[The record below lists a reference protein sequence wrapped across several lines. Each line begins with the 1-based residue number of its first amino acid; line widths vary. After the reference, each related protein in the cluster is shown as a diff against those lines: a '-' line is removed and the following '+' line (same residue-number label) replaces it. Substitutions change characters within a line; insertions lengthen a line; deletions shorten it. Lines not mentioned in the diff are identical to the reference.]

1 MKERIEVPYCSGR
14 EVPVFDLPK
23 NACDTHFHIFNPV
36 HFPYKQED
44 VRNQPPAT
52 VDCYQMLMRH
62 MGIERCVIVN
72 PSCYGVDNSCT
83 ISALRQFG
91 DCARAIVVIDKDT
104 PMKLL
109 KKWDEYGVK
118 GIRFNLVS
126 GSMEQMEQAMSLS
139 KKVAKLGWHTQFFM
153 SPDITVKMEKELQ
166 SYPTAVVLDHMG
178 HLPADVGIRHEAY
191 EIMLSLIRAKKAYV
205 KLSGFY
211 INSRQKDLGD
221 MLEIGQSFMKDAP
234 EGLLWG
240 TDWPHH
246 HCWYR
251 HEPMPDDA
259 YMLDGIMQGCDSE
272 GIKEQIFVKNP
283 ELLYGFKPA
292 GNL

>member
-109 KKWDEYGVK
+109 KKWDEYGLN
-118 GIRFNLVS
+118 GIGFNLVG
-126 GSMEQMEQAMSLS
+126 GSMEQMEQAMSLGE
-139 KKVAKLGWHTQFFM
+139 KVAKLGWLTRFFI
-153 SPDITVKMEKELQ
+153 SPVLTEKMEKELQ
-166 SYPTAVVLDHMG
+166 SYQPAVVLDHMG
-178 HLPADVGIRHEAY
+178 HLPEDVGIRH
-191 EIMLSLIRAKKAYV
+191 
-205 KLSGFY
+205 
-211 INSRQKDLGD
+211 
-221 MLEIGQSFMKDAP
+221 
-234 EGLLWG
+234 
-240 TDWPHH
+240 
-246 HCWYR
+246 
-251 HEPMPDDA
+251 
-259 YMLDGIMQGCDSE
+259 
-272 GIKEQIFVKNP
+272 
-283 ELLYGFKPA
+283 
-292 GNL
+292 

>member
-1 MKERIEVPYCSGR
+1 
-14 EVPVFDLPK
+14 
-23 NACDTHFHIFNPV
+23 
-36 HFPYKQED
+36 
-44 VRNQPPAT
+44 
-52 VDCYQMLMRH
+52 
-62 MGIERCVIVN
+62 
-72 PSCYGVDNSCT
+72 
-83 ISALRQFG
+83 
-91 DCARAIVVIDKDT
+91 
-104 PMKLL
+104 MKLL

-139 KKVAKLGWHTQFFM
+139 EKVAKLGWHTQFFM

>member
-23 NACDTHFHIFNPV
+23 NACDTHFHIFDPV
-36 HFPYKQED
+36 HFPYKSED

-52 VDCYQMLMRH
+52 VDCYRMLMRH

-91 DCARAIVVIDKDT
+91 DCARAGVVIDKDT
-104 PMKLL
+104 PMDLL
-109 KKWDEYGVK
+109 KKWDEDGVK

-126 GSMEQMEQAMSLS
+126 GSLEQMEQAMSLS
-139 KKVAKLGWHTQFFM
+139 EKVAKLGWHTQFFM

-178 HLPADVGIRHEAY
+178 HLPADIGIRHEAY
-191 EIMLSLIRAKKAYV
+191 EIMLSLIHAKKAYV

-272 GIKEQIFVKNP
+272 CIQEQILVKNP
-283 ELLYGFKPA
+283 ELLYGFKRA

>member
-118 GIRFNLVS
+118 GSVLIWS
-126 GSMEQMEQAMSLS
+126 
-139 KKVAKLGWHTQFFM
+139 
-153 SPDITVKMEKELQ
+153 
-166 SYPTAVVLDHMG
+166 AV
-178 HLPADVGIRHEAY
+178 RWN
-191 EIMLSLIRAKKAYV
+191 RW
-205 KLSGFY
+205 
-211 INSRQKDLGD
+211 SRQCL
-221 MLEIGQSFMKDAP
+221 
-234 EGLLWG
+234 
-240 TDWPHH
+240 
-246 HCWYR
+246 
-251 HEPMPDDA
+251 
-259 YMLDGIMQGCDSE
+259 
-272 GIKEQIFVKNP
+272 
-283 ELLYGFKPA
+283 
-292 GNL
+292 